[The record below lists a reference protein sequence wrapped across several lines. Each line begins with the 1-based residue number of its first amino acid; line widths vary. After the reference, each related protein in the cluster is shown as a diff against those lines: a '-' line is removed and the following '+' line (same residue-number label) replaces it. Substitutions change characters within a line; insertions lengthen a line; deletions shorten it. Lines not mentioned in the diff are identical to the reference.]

1 VPIQLII
8 AAGDD
13 TDICR
18 TQAQEQRRCPASPF
32 RPARPPRSRRRP
44 LLDAVERQLGV
55 VANVALNLFTN
66 FVNNVAETEIDFPL
80 MRAEFA

>member
-1 VPIQLII
+1 MSRLTVPTR
-8 AAGDD
+8 AA
-13 TDICR
+13 
-18 TQAQEQRRCPASPF
+18 APLASQ
-32 RPARPPRSRRRP
+32 P